1 MDFDESFHS
10 APVRYALDEVDSDEE
25 LEDKIEPNTIQV
37 MVSLPDTSLTLIF
50 GLSGPGSIYIDSLK
64 GLTSIGTVE
73 NKQETVASILQ
84 IPNQPIV
91 FVSFTKQIEAN
102 ESVQYVRSIFE
113 QCSQGLSK
121 VIILD
126 SFTTESDL
134 IPPTLRVLQSSASPL
149 VQTLTLYEIP
159 HMVTGLSAAIIN
171 YCEIHSIPCYN
182 LLTLQ
187 EYVYGKLLVTDT
199 TLEAYNH
206 GLHQLGHDHLN
217 FDSELLQKALESRHS
232 GRIDDSHHRLYV

>member
-102 ESVQYVRSIFE
+102 ESVH
-113 QCSQGLSK
+113 QGLSK